1 MVGKLSFEES
11 VTVITY
17 CMNMYFTGYVN
28 VLKIEVMLKF
38 NSRVW
43 FLMYSRTLQI
53 QARKPYIFSPEMNSE
68 LGTYL
73 ENSGLEISIA
83 ADKA

>member
-1 MVGKLSFEES
+1 MVGKLSFEEH

-17 CMNMYFTGYVN
+17 CMNMHFTGYVN

-43 FLMYSRTLQI
+43 FFMYSREP
-53 QARKPYIFSPEMNSE
+53 R
-68 LGTYL
+68 
-73 ENSGLEISIA
+73 IS
-83 ADKA
+83 KLVNHKFVPQN

>member
-1 MVGKLSFEES
+1 MVGKLSFEER

-28 VLKIEVMLKF
+28 VLKIKVMLKF

-43 FLMYSRTLQI
+43 FFMCSRTLHI
-53 QARKPYIFSPEMNSE
+53 QARKP
-68 LGTYL
+68 
-73 ENSGLEISIA
+73 
-83 ADKA
+83 

>member
-11 VTVITY
+11 VTVISY

-43 FLMYSRTLQI
+43 FLMYSRTPQI
-53 QARKPYIFSPEMNSE
+53 QARKP
-68 LGTYL
+68 
-73 ENSGLEISIA
+73 
-83 ADKA
+83 